1 MTVSKG
7 TESFVLGNEELTH
20 SFAPV
25 CHHAARS
32 HEGDHYRDETRLKV
46 AGYSHF
52 ILVCF
57 TENRYEN
64 QELTVQYTLCQ

>member
-7 TESFVLGNEELTH
+7 TGSILLENEELTH

-25 CHHAARS
+25 GHHAARS

-52 ILVCF
+52 SLVWL
-57 TENRYEN
+57 TENRNRN
-64 QELTVQYTLCQ
+64 QELTVQYILCQ